1 MLPSAVS
8 QLLPT
13 PTSRD
18 HKGPTDSCRPRAGS
32 REVADQRLLPTPT
45 TMDSQSSG
53 GGYNGQT
60 NVTLTDAVVRGKGGM
75 LLPTPS
81 VADGEGGHLTRSG
94 DRSSELLLPGVAKAH
109 GEGRLLPTP
118 MVGSSSPAAHGQISG
133 QYREQMAQ
141 ALQNWGA
148 YADAVARW
156 EAVLGRPAPPPTQ
169 PSRKGTPQLSPRFS
183 EWLMGLPDGWVTD
196 VPGITRNEALRALG
210 NGVVPQQAAA
220 ALRYLLDVQE
230 APA

>member
-1 MLPSAVS
+1 M
-8 QLLPT
+8 
-13 PTSRD
+13 R
-18 HKGPTDSCRPRAGS
+18 GPASLRV
-32 REVADQRLLPTPT
+32 VADQRCSHAHH
-45 TMDSQSSG
+45 DSQSSG

-183 EWLMGLPDGWVTD
+183 EWLMGLPAGWVTD
-196 VPGITRNEALRALG
+196 APDITRNEALRALG